1 MKALLY
7 TSASVVVVVVS
18 LVATLGKN
26 FGPWFKTGKDSIAE
40 KLIDLVGKHEFQLNS
55 VIAKIA
61 EYKSQ
66 IVEQA
71 QQRVMLQ
78 SLVGRVDERLA
89 SARCTISE
97 HRGQMHTIRRK
108 LVAGDTVLTST
119 GASMSNEQV
128 QSSIQHSERVIDMAV
143 SREKS
148 LSQLLEICQSRL
160 NHLTLACE
168 QAPQRLRELHDYC
181 RDLQDKIAV
190 AKDMQSWTNELGEIG
205 TTDPAF
211 DDLRGELTSI
221 SDRIDG
227 QLAGLS
233 ALMSIRHSAS
243 DVAPATDDLIARI
256 TRSLDDTP
264 SDREL
269 ARAN

>member
-1 MKALLY
+1 MKSLLY
-7 TSASVVVVVVS
+7 TTVSVIVLLAS

-26 FGPWFKTGKDSIAE
+26 FGPWIKTGKDSIAE

-55 VIAKIA
+55 VKAKIA
-61 EYKSQ
+61 EYESQ

-71 QQRVMLQ
+71 QQRMMLE
-78 SLVGRVDERLA
+78 SLVGRVDQRLA
-89 SARCTISE
+89 SARSTISE
-97 HRGQMHTIRRK
+97 HRGQLHAIRRK
-108 LVAGDTVLTST
+108 LVAGDSVLAST
-119 GASMSNEQV
+119 GTSLSNDQV
-128 QSSIQHSERVIDMAV
+128 NSSVQHSERVIDMAV

-148 LSQLLEICQSRL
+148 LSQLYKVCRARLE
-160 NHLTLACE
+160 HLTLACD

-190 AKDMQSWTNELGEIG
+190 AKDMQSWTSELSDIG

-211 DDLRGELTSI
+211 DDLRGELSTI
-221 SDRIDG
+221 SDKIDG

-233 ALMSIRHSAS
+233 TLMTIRQGAP